1 MTGGAQLARP
11 ELGTIIGPMSTR
23 YRTPFVGRAAELEA
37 LRRAV
42 GAPDVSGLA
51 VLAGDAGI
59 GKTRLLDELVS
70 QLTDDGVLVLMGHC
84 VGQAGSGLAYLP
96 LLELVADAERVC
108 PDVVAEVVDRQP
120 SLELL
125 RPGRGG
131 RHDAVPPAEVADSLH
146 ALLEALAQRR
156 PVLAIVEDL
165 HWADQATRDLVTVL
179 LTRGF
184 AGPLALVVTYRS
196 DDVHRRHDLHETLTI
211 WTRLPGVHRLELGP
225 LPTGSMRHLVSVQ
238 PGAPTDRDQVDG
250 IAARADGNAFFAEEL
265 VAATVAGRPLGDD
278 LARVLRVR
286 VERLGQPAQ
295 KVLRALALAERQ
307 VDHTLL
313 EAVLDLLAEEL
324 DEALSEGIDHHLL
337 EVRPDG
343 RVGFRHA
350 LLGETLAEG
359 LLPGERKRLHQRYLV
374 ALQAHPSLGSPAEVA
389 RHAARA
395 GEVEVAV
402 SARLE
407 AGAAAAGAG
416 APQDAV
422 RHYEKALALMSAGD
436 TRRVAT
442 TVAAAEASSLAGSS
456 LHALDLLGDALEDEH
471 DDEGRALLLAARSDA
486 AGGFDLPIDRVAL
499 TEEAL
504 ELYWGAHPAPLT
516 ETGDTASEPAEV
528 ALTRL
533 SLLQSRLEALVD
545 DGLYREAWEVAERVE
560 TLAAAAHEP
569 RLVARVRASMSRA
582 GGSDQDRA
590 AALRVLQEIR
600 QELRGTDDPTQ
611 VRVLYRLGHLAY
623 QDGEIA
629 DAVRLFAEG
638 AQLAQRLGR
647 PLAPYGMESGFQG
660 ALARFDLGDLYG
672 ALELTARTTGL
683 PQPGRALFESVRLVV
698 ETARGDAD
706 PELVNVLRPQWDVD
720 ALVAVLSVG
729 AGAETLARAGRVSE
743 AVALVEAALD
753 RIDDAWGRDR
763 HAGLR
768 LGALAAATMA
778 AHASGADQQLRQ
790 AMAHL
795 DARIAAHAAGFRA
808 RVPTDEIGPESIAW
822 IARLEA
828 ERLRLRHA
836 LGEPVDAVDL
846 VAAWERACEA
856 FAGWPTVYE
865 GARTRA
871 GLAWA
876 LATTGDRESA
886 RAAAQLAHETAVRIG
901 AAPLIAEL
909 EPLLAPAERRGRDES
924 HLTGREQ
931 EVLNLL
937 ALGRSN
943 GEIGRTLYIS
953 TKTVSVHVSN
963 ILAKLG
969 VGNRGEA
976 VAEARSRGLV

>member
-1 MTGGAQLARP
+1 MTGGAQLARL

-96 LLELVADAERVC
+96 LLELVAEAERVC
-108 PDVVAEVVDRQP
+108 PDVVAEIVDRQP

-131 RHDAVPPAEVADSLH
+131 RHDAVPPAVIADSLH

-313 EAVLDLLAEEL
+313 EAVVDLPAEEL
-324 DEALSEGIDHHLL
+324 DEVLSGGIDHHLL

-407 AGAAAAGAG
+407 AAAAAAGAG

-629 DAVRLFAEG
+629 DAVRLFAEEPSSPSVSVARSRPTAWSPASRG
-638 AQLAQRLGR
+638 ARAVRPRRPGR
-647 PLAPYGMESGFQG
+647 CAG
-660 ALARFDLGDLYG
+660 ADRPHHGP
-672 ALELTARTTGL
+672 

>member
-1 MTGGAQLARP
+1 
-11 ELGTIIGPMSTR
+11 MSTR

-96 LLELVADAERVC
+96 LLELVAEAERVC
-108 PDVVAEVVDRQP
+108 PDVVAEIVDRQP

-131 RHDAVPPAEVADSLH
+131 RHDAVPPAVIADSLH

-313 EAVLDLLAEEL
+313 EAVVDLPAEEL
-324 DEALSEGIDHHLL
+324 DEVLSGGIDHHLL

-407 AGAAAAGAG
+407 AAAAAAGAG

-629 DAVRLFAEG
+629 DAVRLFAEEPSSPSVSVARSRPTAWSPASRG
-638 AQLAQRLGR
+638 ARAVRPRRPGR
-647 PLAPYGMESGFQG
+647 CAG
-660 ALARFDLGDLYG
+660 ADRPHHGP
-672 ALELTARTTGL
+672 